1 MPSPGSPFVFL
12 QVSRFENVFSLGFPG
27 WKYLPP
33 GRLGAGSWRSHS
45 HRGERNLRRRPENI
59 FFIFRRWYF
68 SPSDRF
74 VLLSI
79 SFDIVVFFCRRS
91 WDLVT
96 QDPWSSRVWQRWLW
110 VPGECQVTGA
120 RWLWVPGA
128 RWLWVS
134 GECLGNLRIAYLR
147 KCLLVSN
154 PEGGISECIK
164 HQDYMFWTIHG
175 KYIRILRRSLF
186 FIPFVKF
193 GPSLTRP

>member
-33 GRLGAGSWRSHS
+33 GCLGAGSWRSHS

-68 SPSDRF
+68 SWWSPLDRF

-79 SFDIVVFFCRRS
+79 SFDINVFFAG
-91 WDLVT
+91 DLET
-96 QDPWSSRVWQRWLW
+96 WSLRIRGARESDR
-110 VPGECQVTGA
+110 GGYECQVSARWQVPGA

-147 KCLLVSN
+147 NV
-154 PEGGISECIK
+154 
-164 HQDYMFWTIHG
+164 YW
-175 KYIRILRRSLF
+175 
-186 FIPFVKF
+186 
-193 GPSLTRP
+193 